1 MKPQQKAKQLF
12 YKMYQEIKGSDQ
24 YDQNYTAY
32 KCSLIV
38 IDEVLTNI
46 NDTFQGFLDADLVAY
61 WQQVKK
67 EMNSL

>member
-12 YKMYQEIKGSDQ
+12 YKMYSEIKGSDK

-38 IDEVLTNI
+38 IDEILQNI
-46 NDTFQGFLDADLVAY
+46 NDTFQGFLDADMIAY
-61 WQQVKK
+61 WQEVKIQLNK
-67 EMNSL
+67 L